1 MPLPIYRL
9 RRLLAATAVV
19 LAVVVAGMYFY
30 ARSRAR
36 NVLKEIPNK
45 LGYEI
50 KQTVNG
56 FQISKSDGKRTLFT
70 VQASDVKQFKLNSRA
85 ELHNVNIVLYGRDS
99 SRYDQIYGD
108 DFAYDQK
115 TGDVTARGEV
125 QIDLVAN
132 PTGLTSPDQTT
143 PKELKNPIH
152 LKTRDLVFN
161 KDTGNAWTDARVEF
175 RTPQASGWAMGV
187 KYAGKTNT
195 LTLASQVHVVLS
207 GAYEGILEAE
217 HGVITNDPREVVLDH
232 PHLRREDGTMQSDH
246 AVFYLSSDNNVERVL
261 AEGNVISETKG
272 KAKKKAES
280 TKDAST
286 KESAQP
292 AAPSEIQTRAD
303 RAEFLLTSK
312 QNRLHTTTLTGN
324 VHVEQQGPQA
334 AEGHAGRMI
343 LEFAGQ
349 NQLQTVHAL
358 DGARLTQKAS
368 GAKASGATSN
378 PQNFEL
384 TASAIDFTVAQ
395 GHILQRA
402 VTSGAAQIVITPS
415 QATAST
421 APVASP
427 PATAEPVS
435 AQQRTVITAGKFDAK
450 FASSDGGN
458 HLASVHGAP
467 DARIV
472 NSAAGQP
479 DRVSTSDVVDAIFF
493 PQGGLPQGG
502 IESIT
507 QQGNVAY
514 TDGQT
519 PDKRVQAWAN
529 NARYTP
535 ADQFLVLTGSPRVT
549 SGSMATTAKTIR
561 INRVSGDA
569 LAENDVKSTY
579 SELKEQPDGALL
591 ASSSPIHVTA
601 RTMVAHNTSHVALYS
616 GKARLWQDANIIE
629 APSIQFDRDRR
640 SVTAQGTAAQPV
652 QTILVQTE
660 KAKAERDQTEK
671 SPVDAAAPQAPGK
684 KSSPFGAATTA
695 ATKKDGISPA
705 PDRSSPITITANQ
718 LTYADSERRVHYDGG
733 VIAKGAD
740 FTASAKTADAYLLP
754 RNQTSPASQAQPH
767 NNQSFATPGQLDHMV
782 AQGDVLI
789 EQPNRRA
796 TGQNLVYT
804 ATDDKFVLTGGPP
817 SIFDAEQ
824 GKITGVSLTFF
835 RRDDR
840 VLVEGEASTPVV
852 TQTRVAK

>member
-9 RRLLAATAVV
+9 RRLLVATTVV
-19 LAVVVAGMYFY
+19 LVVVVAAMYFY

-45 LGYEI
+45 IGYDI

-70 VQASDVKQFKLNSRA
+70 VQASDVKEFKLNGRA

-99 SRYDQIYGD
+99 SRFDQIYGD

-115 TGDVTARGEV
+115 TGDVTAKGEV

-187 KYAGKTNT
+187 KYAGKTNI

-207 GAYEGILEAE
+207 GAYEGTLEAE
-217 HGVITNDPREVVLDH
+217 HGVITNDPRQVVLDH

-246 AVFYLSSDNNVERVL
+246 ATFYLGSDNNVERVL
-261 AEGNVISETKG
+261 AEGNVVAINTR
-272 KAKKKAES
+272 KAKREPKGQPIRDLLA
-280 TKDAST
+280 
-286 KESAQP
+286 KESAPPEQT
-292 AAPSEIQTRAD
+292 SEIHTRAD
-303 RAEFLLTSK
+303 QAEFLLTSK
-312 QNRLHTTTLTGN
+312 RNLLRTTTLIGN
-324 VHVEQQGPQA
+324 VHIEQQGPQP
-334 AEGHAGRMI
+334 AEGDAGRMI
-343 LEFAGQ
+343 LEFTGQ
-349 NQLQTVHAL
+349 NELQAVHAVE
-358 DGARLTQKAS
+358 GARLTQKAS
-368 GAKASGATSN
+368 GAKNRGPTSN

-384 TASAIDFTVAQ
+384 TAPVIDFKVAQ
-395 GHILQRA
+395 GHILERA
-402 VTSGAAQIVITPS
+402 VTSGAAQITITPAQTLS
-415 QATAST
+415 AMPVSPGPAPTNPAST
-421 APVASP
+421 D
-427 PATAEPVS
+427 
-435 AQQRTVITAGKFDAK
+435 QRTVVTAGKFDAK
-450 FASSDGGN
+450 FAPSDGGN
-458 HLASVHGAP
+458 RLAAVHGAP

-472 NSAAGQP
+472 SSAAGQP
-479 DRVSTSDVVDAIFF
+479 DRVSTSDAVDAVFF
-493 PQGGLPQGG
+493 PQGG

-507 QQGNVAY
+507 QTGRVTY

-535 ADQFLVLTGSPRVT
+535 ADQLLVLTGSPRVV
-549 SGSMATTAKTIR
+549 SGSMATTAITIR
-561 INRVSGDA
+561 INRATGDA
-569 LAENDVKSTY
+569 FAENDVKSTY

-601 RTMVAHNTSHVALYS
+601 RTMVAHNTSRIALYS

-640 SVTAQGTAAQPV
+640 FVTAQGTAAQPV

-660 KAKAERDQTEK
+660 KAQAEKAQGDKANLAIAPSASKKVGSPGDLGQS
-671 SPVDAAAPQAPGK
+671 SPV
-684 KSSPFGAATTA
+684 
-695 ATKKDGISPA
+695 
-705 PDRSSPITITANQ
+705 TITATR
-718 LTYADSERRVHYDGG
+718 LTYADSERKVHYDGG

-754 RNQTSPASQAQPH
+754 RGQTSPASPTQPH
-767 NNQSFATPGQLDHMV
+767 NNQPVAAPGQLDHMV
-782 AQGDVLI
+782 AQGDVI
-789 EQPNRRA
+789 VQQPNRRA

-804 ATDDKFVLTGGPP
+804 AADDKFVLTGGPP

>member
-9 RRLLAATAVV
+9 RRLLVATTVV
-19 LAVVVAGMYFY
+19 LVVVVAGMYFY

-45 LGYEI
+45 IGYDI

-70 VQASDVKQFKLNSRA
+70 VQASDVKEFKLNGRA
-85 ELHNVNIVLYGRDS
+85 DLHNVNIVLYGRDS
-99 SRYDQIYGD
+99 SRFDQIYGD

-115 TGDVTARGEV
+115 TGDVTAKGEV

-187 KYAGKTNT
+187 KYAGKTNI

-207 GAYEGILEAE
+207 GAYEGTLEAE
-217 HGVITNDPREVVLDH
+217 HGVITNDPRQVVLDH

-246 AVFYLSSDNNVERVL
+246 ATFYLGSDNNVERVL
-261 AEGNVISETKG
+261 ADGNVVAVTRGKTKPIR
-272 KAKKKAES
+272 
-280 TKDAST
+280 DAIV
-286 KESAQP
+286 KESAPPEQT
-292 AAPSEIQTRAD
+292 SEIHTRAD
-303 RAEFLLTSK
+303 QAEFLLTSK
-312 QNRLHTTTLTGN
+312 RNLLRTTTLTGN
-324 VHVEQQGPQA
+324 VHIEQQGPQP
-334 AEGHAGRMI
+334 AEGNAGRMI
-343 LEFAGQ
+343 MEFAGQ
-349 NQLQTVHAL
+349 NELQAVHAL

-368 GAKASGATSN
+368 GAKNPGATSN

-384 TASAIDFTVAQ
+384 TAPVIDFKVAQ

-402 VTSGAAQIVITPS
+402 VTSGAAQITITPA
-415 QATAST
+415 QAVASATPVSPRPAST
-421 APVASP
+421 NPASD
-427 PATAEPVS
+427 
-435 AQQRTVITAGKFDAK
+435 QRTVVTAGKFDAK

-458 HLASVHGAP
+458 RLASVHGAP

-479 DRVSTSDVVDAIFF
+479 DRVSTSDAVDAVF
-493 PQGGLPQGG
+493 LPQGG

-507 QQGNVAY
+507 QTGSVAY

-535 ADQFLVLTGSPRVT
+535 ADQLLVLTGSPRVV
-549 SGSMATTAKTIR
+549 SGSMATTAITIR
-561 INRVSGDA
+561 INRATGDA
-569 LAENDVKSTY
+569 FAENDVKSTY
-579 SELKEQPDGALL
+579 GELKEQPDGALL

-601 RTMVAHNTSHVALYS
+601 RTMVAHNTSRIALYS

-640 SVTAQGTAAQPV
+640 FVTAQGTAAQPV
-652 QTILVQTE
+652 QTILVQSEKAQAEKAQTE
-660 KAKAERDQTEK
+660 KAQGDKANLAIAPSASKKVGSLGDLGQS
-671 SPVDAAAPQAPGK
+671 SPV
-684 KSSPFGAATTA
+684 
-695 ATKKDGISPA
+695 
-705 PDRSSPITITANQ
+705 TITATR
-718 LTYADSERRVHYDGG
+718 LTYADSERKVHYDGG

-740 FTASAKTADAYLLP
+740 FSASGKTADAYLLP
-754 RNQTSPASQAQPH
+754 RSQTSPASPTQPH
-767 NNQSFATPGQLDHMV
+767 NNKPVAAPGQLDHMV
-782 AQGDVLI
+782 AQGDVI
-789 EQPNRRA
+789 VQQPNRRA

-804 ATDDKFVLTGGPP
+804 AADDKFVLTGGPP